1 MRREMAISNNEFDLW
16 ELLDFYSEIE
26 KPTWDESFLHEEEF
40 HPKDA
45 EEFLFLQNDKPS
57 FKPHRNPLN
66 ENLKDIKAEFLQDL
80 KGNFLLYPGHIHLL
94 YGKPGTYKSWV
105 ALSLIGKYEVRYW
118 DFENFGPI
126 LATRMR
132 LMGVKAEDAG
142 VFAYPETRAQIFE
155 LVEEYVITKPDILVV
170 DGMSGISRTM
180 GLNTDANDQVEKLF
194 NDVFMPLK
202 RAGICV
208 LILDHLPKDSPVD
221 DFPIGAQAKKSQS
234 DVAILMKPRRDS
246 DLVDVLVS
254 KDRNFDLFSRCESGT
269 TPRLY
274 GWLIKPSA
282 ENNFQAIIE
291 PDLIALINGQEID
304 SFDSTLYKEVWNF
317 VQESP
322 GTSGTRI
329 EENVSGKNSRI
340 RTAVQ
345 WLTSHGFLEQ
355 SKKGNGTHYR
365 TQKVLK
371 DAIEWR
377 SRGDYFPLI

>member
-1 MRREMAISNNEFDLW
+1 MAISNNEFDLW
-16 ELLDFYSEIE
+16 ELVNFYSEID

-40 HPKDA
+40 HPKDT
-45 EEFLFLQNDKPS
+45 EEFLFLQNQKTS
-57 FKPHRNPLN
+57 FKPHRNPLK
-66 ENLKDIKAEFLQDL
+66 ENLKDIKTEYLQDL

-142 VFAYPETRAQIFE
+142 VFAYPETRTQIFE

-234 DVAILMKPRRDS
+234 DVAILMKTRRDS

-282 ENNFQAIIE
+282 ENNFKAVIE

-304 SFDSTLYKEVWNF
+304 SFDSVLYEEVWHF

-322 GTSGTRI
+322 GSSGTRI

-345 WLTSHGFLEQ
+345 WLTSNGFLEQ

-365 TQKVLK
+365 TEKVLK

>member
-1 MRREMAISNNEFDLW
+1 MRREMAISNNDFDLW

-40 HPKDA
+40 HPKDT
-45 EEFLFLQNDKPS
+45 EVFLFLQNEKPS
-57 FKPHRNPLN
+57 FKPHRNPLK
-66 ENLKDIKAEFLQDL
+66 ENLKDIKAEYLQDL

-142 VFAYPETRAQIFE
+142 VFAYPETRTQIFE

-234 DVAILMKPRRDS
+234 DVAILMKTRRDS

-282 ENNFQAIIE
+282 ENNFKAVIE

-304 SFDSTLYKEVWNF
+304 SFDSALYEEVWHF

-345 WLTSHGFLEQ
+345 WLTSNGFLEQ

-365 TQKVLK
+365 TEKVLK